1 MSIRYNIPT
10 WKTSPFIRILIPLIA
25 GIVLQWYWQFPLP
38 LIIIAGISFTASFI
52 LFRFLPLSLKFKIQP
67 LQGFILNLMLVS
79 FGLFITWQKDIRHD
93 NNWYGNHYKNDDYMV
108 VRINEPPIEN
118 PRSIKADGYIE
129 SVINNDSVINCKGKL
144 LLYFSKDSV
153 SPALHYGDMILIH
166 KDIQSIKNS
175 GNPGEFDYERYA
187 AFQETYHNVFLKK
200 DDWVLLNEKNIN
212 SFKQFF
218 LSARQ
223 NILSVLRNN
232 IKGDKNESGIAEALL
247 VGYTNDL
254 DKDLIQSYNNM
265 GVSHIIAISGMSL
278 GLIYLML
285 LWIFNKIRFIRKSRP
300 IKMIALLSCMWIFA
314 LLTGESASVMRSAI
328 VLTCLIIGNGFNKKA
343 SAYNS
348 LAASAF
354 MLICYNP
361 YYLWDVGFQISYLA
375 VISILVFRK
384 PIYDCIY
391 IKNKGLNKLWN
402 FISVT
407 ISVQVLTFP
416 VCIYYFHQFPVLFLI
431 TNLVAIPLSII
442 ILFAEIFLLALYWI
456 PFAGIYLGKMILL
469 LIELMNKFI
478 LWINR
483 LPFAQVENLSIS
495 TLSTWLL
502 YAMVIGFLAWL
513 INKNKTAL
521 KFALFSTLLF
531 AIAFA
536 YNNWQVMQQNKIVVY
551 NIPKRKAI
559 DFISGND
566 YEFLGDSIL
575 QSDTI
580 LQNLELK
587 PARMALQLDNKTH
600 SLPTV
605 FNKDVFY
612 QFKNKRLLLVDGK
625 TLFAPNQQ
633 KINVD
638 VIIISQNPKLYISQ
652 LASVFNCNQYV
663 FDASNSLWKIDK
675 WKKDCEKLHLR
686 SYSIPDEGAFILNAE

>member
-79 FGLFITWQKDIRHD
+79 FGLFITWQKDIRH
-93 NNWYGNHYKNDDYMV
+93 DYMV

-300 IKMIALLSCMWIFA
+300 IKMSALLSCMWIFA